1 VGDWENWPHSPRTD
15 IVAPENPTMARLH
28 ACTPV
33 RRPVPGPAFRS
44 RDKAT
49 ELLRLWFPAQA
60 WCRSPHRTTHKK
72 CDADANPEGIRPTE
86 VRPIVDRHRNAHEGE
101 THHGARFEKSP
112 RRSGAMGWRGTVSVL
127 VPPRAV
133 NTAGPSHT
141 STRNNCYS
149 PAAGRSMSAGS
160 SPVDQCRDW
169 CWAKCS
175 SCCCNGC
182 LAQSD
187 GVVERRCHHV
197 ACSHLQRRFGQTHLG
212 RTIETE
218 ILRKKRVS

>member
-1 VGDWENWPHSPRTD
+1 MKPYYLSADRRDATSACRSCVND
-15 IVAPENPTMARLH
+15 ARRDGQYRPDGGGQRR
-28 ACTPV
+28 AGQV
-33 RRPVPGPAFRS
+33 RCGERARR
-44 RDKAT
+44 RD
-49 ELLRLWFPAQA
+49 PAQ
-60 WCRSPHRTTHKK
+60 S
-72 CDADANPEGIRPTE
+72 
-86 VRPIVDRHRNAHEGE
+86 VRCHENEGE
-101 THHGARFEKSP
+101 THHGARLEKKSSSP
-112 RRSGAMGWRGTVSVL
+112 ACLISRRSGAMGWRGTVSVL

-141 STRNNCYS
+141 STRNSCYS

-160 SPVDQCRDW
+160 SPVAQCRDW

-212 RTIETE
+212 RTIETG
-218 ILRKKRVS
+218 IVRKKRVS